1 MSAEFIAP
9 PCEAEL
15 GFLFQDEHIVLLEK
29 PSGLLSVPG
38 KNPLNKDSVLE
49 RLKLRHPQAKLVHR
63 LDFGTSGLMVAALS
77 DLAIAHLNRQFQERR
92 VEKQY
97 TALLAGHLPN
107 DSGEID
113 APIARGE
120 FPLQKICTDTG
131 KKALSRYQVLS
142 RESTVCGFPVT
153 RVRYQ
158 PVTGRTHQ
166 LRIHSLSIGHPI
178 LGCDLYRADVEAEGR
193 VEDSQGL
200 ASRLLLHAGSLSF
213 GHLVSGERISFESD
227 CSF

>member
-1 MSAEFIAP
+1 MITEFIAP

-15 GFLFQDEHIVLLEK
+15 GFQYQDEHIVLLEK

-120 FPLQKICTDTG
+120 FPLQKICTETG
-131 KKALSRYQVLS
+131 KAALSRYQVLA
-142 RESTVCGFPVT
+142 RERTACGFPVT
-153 RVRYQ
+153 RVHFQ

-166 LRIHSLSIGHPI
+166 LRIHSLSMGHPI
-178 LGCDLYRADVEAEGR
+178 MGCDLYRADVEAEGR
-193 VEDSQGL
+193 VVDSQEL
-200 ASRLLLHAGSLSF
+200 ASRLLLHAGLLNIE
-213 GHLVSGERISFESD
+213 HPVSGERLSFRNESPY
-227 CSF
+227 

>member
-1 MSAEFIAP
+1 MSAQFIAP

-15 GFLFQDEHIVLLEK
+15 GFLYQDEHIVLLEK

-38 KNPLNKDSVLE
+38 KNPLNNDSVLE
-49 RLKLRHPQAKLVHR
+49 RLKLLHPQAKLVHR

-97 TALLAGHLPN
+97 TALLAGHLSN

-113 APIARGE
+113 APIARAE
-120 FPLQKICTDTG
+120 FPLQKICTETG
-131 KKALSRYQVLS
+131 KTALSHYQVLS
-142 RESTVCGFPVT
+142 RERTQCGYPVT
-153 RVRYQ
+153 RVRFQ

-193 VEDSQGL
+193 MVDSQEL
-200 ASRLLLHAGSLSF
+200 ASRLLLHASSLRF
-213 GHLVSGERISFESD
+213 EHPVSGERMSLEST
-227 CSF
+227 CPL